1 MPPAPARAWQHG
13 RTDCPDGLVGDDR
26 LGDVLFANALPAKS
40 YLLADEGQRIARI
53 THIKVLATAHDGM
66 KPLGKQCLDLLV
78 DRLVG
83 LAKILAALRMPD
95 NAVFAGELFEHGDR
109 NGAGIGSVGLPIHV
123 LGTKLDARVVKGEN
137 VED

>member
-1 MPPAPARAWQHG
+1 
-13 RTDCPDGLVGDDR
+13 
-26 LGDVLFANALPAKS
+26 
-40 YLLADEGQRIARI
+40 
-53 THIKVLATAHDGM
+53 M
-66 KPLGKQCLDLLV
+66 KPLGKQCLDLPV

-83 LAKILAALRMPD
+83 LAKVLAALRMPD

-109 NGAGIGSVGLPIHV
+109 NGAGIGSVGLPVHV